1 MSALA
6 RTKGDARDFAYVED
20 GQDESAPLTPY
31 RTRVQ
36 ADLERDVA
44 RRKGRCNFLD
54 TLVFQVVVAG
64 LLLLNVVVVSLQV
77 AVHSAHDV
85 CQLLD
90 EVCFCFFAGE
100 LLCRIFHHGGRI
112 FMTDKQD
119 RFCNFLESG
128 IVALGLLQI
137 FVLPRVLA
145 PQHAQ
150 YVGIFSFSRLF
161 RITRM
166 MRHMSFNWTENDW
179 FQYLSGG
186 VICLNAAVLGF
197 ETDSPNPAWWW
208 VNQGILLFFVFEIV
222 VRIRLEG
229 CKGFFIS
236 EEDIFWNWM
245 DFVIVLLGVFDLW
258 AIPMGDLILGT
269 KTSNGFGRLVLLVR
283 MLRMLRILRLLKLVK
298 AVRPLYSLALGVTQA
313 MQSIFWVLVF
323 LVVTLYAFAILA
335 TRLLGH
341 SHFVQESDD
350 LPVASKELFCSIW
363 DSMFALFSI
372 MNQQNWEAMGPLL
385 DKVPAIKPVYV
396 LFTICSSWALLSV
409 LTGVVSD
416 NMMAVR
422 ESQAQKDEEAVEE
435 RRIWLARWL
444 RGVFAAA
451 DKDGSM
457 ALERSEY
464 RELLKSPFH
473 LKRLQQVAKVP
484 MQDLMQMFDI
494 LDVDHNGLIEF
505 QEFLVGF
512 EWLNEPISGK
522 SLLKLGHEIRV
533 SCQAVEK
540 LLHSLGGDLDRLC
553 SRQLD
558 QQTRLENKFR
568 EVVESRRRLK
578 EECDKALMAQAKAY
592 EARAELAGLMEQ
604 YKVITMSEADEDEL
618 HPEEDTL
625 ADMVIQTPTNKHQ
638 GTIISTSVLKTESLQ
653 AQTSGTEKRFDIDHA
668 RSKST
673 SKASSYAM
681 MPEDNDVNPSVHTPL
696 GMRTPLGGA
705 GGARG
710 RMMGRSMS
718 RLDGG

>member
-1 MSALA
+1 MAEKDYKWSSSGYCRVAAAAILDSNVWSG
-6 RTKGDARDFAYVED
+6 TL
-20 GQDESAPLTPY
+20 S
-31 RTRVQ
+31 VQ
-36 ADLERDVA
+36 AL
-44 RRKGRCNFLD
+44 KIM
-54 TLVFQVVVAG
+54 Q
-64 LLLLNVVVVSLQV
+64 
-77 AVHSAHDV
+77 
-85 CQLLD
+85 
-90 EVCFCFFAGE
+90 
-100 LLCRIFHHGGRI
+100 
-112 FMTDKQD
+112 
-119 RFCNFLESG
+119 
-128 IVALGLLQI
+128 
-137 FVLPRVLA
+137 
-145 PQHAQ
+145 
-150 YVGIFSFSRLF
+150 
-161 RITRM
+161 
-166 MRHMSFNWTENDW
+166 
-179 FQYLSGG
+179 
-186 VICLNAAVLGF
+186 
-197 ETDSPNPAWWW
+197 
-208 VNQGILLFFVFEIV
+208 
-222 VRIRLEG
+222 VRIRLLG

-258 AIPMGDLILGT
+258 AIPVGDLILGT

-341 SHFVQESDD
+341 SHYIQESND

-385 DKVPAIKPVYV
+385 EKVPAIKPVYV

-422 ESQAQKDEEAVEE
+422 EQQSQKDEEAVEE

-540 LLHSLGGDLDRLC
+540 LLRGLSEDLNRLC

-558 QQTRLENKFR
+558 QQMRLENRMR
-568 EVVESRRRLK
+568 EVVEARRKLK
-578 EECDKALMAQAKAY
+578 EECDKTLMAQAKAY
-592 EARAELAGLMEQ
+592 EARAELSGIMEQ
-604 YKVITMSEADEDEL
+604 YKVITMSEADENDR
-618 HPEEDTL
+618 PEEDFD
-625 ADMVIQTPTNKHQ
+625 ADVVIQTPTNNKSDD
-638 GTIISTSVLKTESLQ
+638 GSTIVMTSMLKTESMQ
-653 AQTSGTEKRFDIDHA
+653 AQASPTSRFEQD

-681 MPEDNDVNPSVHTPL
+681 MPDDDDVNPSL
-696 GMRTPLGGA
+696 RPLGG
-705 GGARG
+705 GFGAAPKARF
-710 RMMGRSMS
+710 GRSQS

>member
-1 MSALA
+1 MTS
-6 RTKGDARDFAYVED
+6 RQGRQTYGDARDFELGQVETF
-20 GQDESAPLTPY
+20 PLRPY

-36 ADLERDVA
+36 TDLEADMS
-44 RRKGRCNFLD
+44 RRNGRCNFLEHPSYQVWSAVLIAGNVLVATIELASDALHASCELIDQVFFMAFFGEYSLRIYHRGGRNFLLDKQERPCNLMD
-54 TLVFQVVVAG
+54 T
-64 LLLLNVVVVSLQV
+64 V
-77 AVHSAHDV
+77 AVLIGLAQYLV
-85 CQLLD
+85 LP
-90 EVCFCFFAGE
+90 
-100 LLCRIFHHGGRI
+100 I
-112 FMTDKQD
+112 FMKNEHL
-119 RFCNFLESG
+119 RY
-128 IVALGLLQI
+128 LGVLTYSRLLRM
-137 FVLPRVLA
+137 V
-145 PQHAQ
+145 
-150 YVGIFSFSRLF
+150 RLF
-161 RITRM
+161 R
-166 MRHMSFNWTENDW
+166 HASFNWTGDDW

-197 ETDSPNPAWWW
+197 ETDSPAPAWWW
-208 VNQGILLFFVFEIV
+208 VNQVILCFFVFEIT
-222 VRIRLEG
+222 VRVRLEG
-229 CKGFFIS
+229 CRSFFTN

-245 DFVIVLLGVFDLW
+245 DFIIVLLGVFDLW
-258 AIPMGDLILGT
+258 AIPISSLLFGT
-269 KTSNGFGRLVLLVR
+269 TTTSGFGRLVLLVR

-335 TRLLGH
+335 TRTIGH
-341 SHFVQESDD
+341 AQFIQDDPD
-350 LPVASKELFCSIW
+350 LPNASRDLFRSMW

-385 DKVPAIKPVYV
+385 EKIPAIKPVYV

-457 ALERSEY
+457 TLERSEY

-522 SLLKLGHEIRV
+522 SLLKLGHEIRI
-533 SCQAVEK
+533 SCKAVEQ
-540 LLHSLGGDLDRLC
+540 LLSALGEDLEGLR
-553 SRQLD
+553 SRQMAT
-558 QQTRLENKFR
+558 QERLEGKFR
-568 EVVESRRRLK
+568 QLVDARKKLK
-578 EECDKALMAQAKAY
+578 EEY
-592 EARAELAGLMEQ
+592 EKTIMLEAEANGARAELAH
-604 YKVITMSEADEDEL
+604 VIGKYQDTTFEEA
-618 HPEEDTL
+618 
-625 ADMVIQTPTNKHQ
+625 ADSDVVIQTPEPSKVPNLRDESSKYGDSYNMMEDDDIQRGGSSGNVRLPAAAAAAATA
-638 GTIISTSVLKTESLQ
+638 VRLKVNR
-653 AQTSGTEKRFDIDHA
+653 SG
-668 RSKST
+668 S
-673 SKASSYAM
+673 M
-681 MPEDNDVNPSVHTPL
+681 MPF
-696 GMRTPLGGA
+696 
-705 GGARG
+705 
-710 RMMGRSMS
+710 
-718 RLDGG
+718 

>member
-6 RTKGDARDFAYVED
+6 RTRGDARDFAYVED

-36 ADLERDVA
+36 ADLERDLG

-54 TLVFQVVVAG
+54 TLAFQVVVAG
-64 LLLLNVVVVSLQV
+64 LLFLNMVVVSLQV

-90 EVCFCFFAGE
+90 EIFFCFFAGE

-112 FMTDKQD
+112 FMTD
-119 RFCNFLESG
+119 RFCNGLESG
-128 IVALGLLQI
+128 IVALGVLQI
-137 FVLPRVLA
+137 FVLPHVLA

-161 RITRM
+161 RVTRM

-229 CKGFFIS
+229 CRGFFIS

-341 SHFVQESDD
+341 SDFVQESDD

-451 DKDGSM
+451 DRDGSM
-457 ALERSEY
+457 TLERSEY

-522 SLLKLGHEIRV
+522 SLLRLGHEIR
-533 SCQAVEK
+533 
-540 LLHSLGGDLDRLC
+540 
-553 SRQLD
+553 
-558 QQTRLENKFR
+558 
-568 EVVESRRRLK
+568 
-578 EECDKALMAQAKAY
+578 
-592 EARAELAGLMEQ
+592 
-604 YKVITMSEADEDEL
+604 
-618 HPEEDTL
+618 
-625 ADMVIQTPTNKHQ
+625 
-638 GTIISTSVLKTESLQ
+638 
-653 AQTSGTEKRFDIDHA
+653 
-668 RSKST
+668 
-673 SKASSYAM
+673 
-681 MPEDNDVNPSVHTPL
+681 
-696 GMRTPLGGA
+696 
-705 GGARG
+705 GGARSALLTSAG
-710 RMMGRSMS
+710 PANAPGEQVP
-718 RLDGG
+718 GGGGSQAEAERGVRQDFHGPSQGL